1 MAFPYVSLTNEDA
14 GAVCSLPEPHARS
27 EAGFGAKITVIG
39 NTLQSSLAARVG
51 CELRGTHTDP
61 ISRLSLGPGCCTLA
75 REGQNV
81 SCAPSS
87 HPQTWQT
94 LLIDHHSLSIGCD
107 PRILLNTVLPAATT
121 EGSELW
127 KRVLR

>member
-39 NTLQSSLAARVG
+39 NTLQPSLAARVE

-61 ISRLSLGPGCCTLA
+61 ISRLSRPGLLHA
-75 REGQNV
+75 RPGRAECQLCSFFTSADVADIANR
-81 SCAPSS
+81 S
-87 HPQTWQT
+87 
-94 LLIDHHSLSIGCD
+94 SLS
-107 PRILLNTVLPAATT
+107 LHWV
-121 EGSELW
+121 
-127 KRVLR
+127 